1 MKFLFDENLSPKLV
15 VRLHDLFPESIHV
28 RDVGLQA
35 ADDSAIWQFAQNNS
49 LIVCSKDSDM
59 HQRSFLL
66 GFPPKVVWIRL
77 GNCSTSDIE
86 RLLRYRHAELSN
98 IRGRRIR
105 IILESLVSP
114 PFFFS
119 SAPLRFF
126 FGWLS

>member
-1 MKFLFDENLSPKLV
+1 V

-86 RLLRYRHAELSN
+86 RLLRYRHAELQTFADDEYASFL
-98 IRGRRIR
+98 ISRKPSSFSLRLCGLA
-105 IILESLVSP
+105 ILKKRFLWFLRYP
-114 PFFFS
+114 PQK
-119 SAPLRFF
+119 L
-126 FGWLS
+126 